1 MNTQTLT
8 SEAAEQPA
16 ITHETDD
23 RRDHILEVAMELFS
37 QKGFAGTSMSAIAR
51 KVGIDQSTMYYWFK
65 SKEHLLDEIVSLHG
79 KTIEYAQ
86 LMSGMD
92 GSWSARLYAL
102 VYHDVL
108 NLCLLPVDFY
118 ELETAAGKD
127 RSRFGGFFDNYHSLA
142 AIIRS
147 LVEGGIQAGEF
158 EHPDPW
164 SCTFNIMVCDEGLQ
178 HRYHQGKQGKRL
190 FNDGSSPEHIDCSA
204 ESYARMG
211 AFNALSCLTG
221 SGKVI
226 QKAHDEASSHGWLER

>member
-1 MNTQTLT
+1 MNTQT
-8 SEAAEQPA
+8 SPQEAAVQPTA
-16 ITHETDD
+16 TTDTD
-23 RRDHILEVAMELFS
+23 ARRAHILEVAMELFS
-37 QKGFAGTSMSAIAR
+37 QKGYAGTSMSAIAR

-65 SKEHLLDEIVSLHG
+65 SKEHLLDEVVKLHG
-79 KTIEYAQ
+79 KTVEYAQ
-86 LMSGMD
+86 LVSGME
-92 GSWSARLYAL
+92 GSCSARLYAL

-118 ELETAAGKD
+118 ELETAAAKD
-127 RSRFGGFFDNYHSLA
+127 RSRFGGFIDNYHGLA
-142 AIIRS
+142 AIIRA
-147 LVEGGIQAGEF
+147 LVESGIEGGEF

-190 FNDGSSPEHIDCSA
+190 FNDGSFTEKIDCSA
-204 ESYARMG
+204 QSYARMG

-226 QKAHDEASSHGWLER
+226 QAAHYEAASHGWLER